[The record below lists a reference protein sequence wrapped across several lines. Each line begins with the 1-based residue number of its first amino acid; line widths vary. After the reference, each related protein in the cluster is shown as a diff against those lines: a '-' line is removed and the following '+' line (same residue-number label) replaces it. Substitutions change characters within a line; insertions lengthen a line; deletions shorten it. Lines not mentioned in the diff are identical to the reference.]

1 MKIIIAL
8 SLITLCGCARF
19 STTQTDMSYE
29 QGTPSRQITTKA
41 SAYTLFS
48 GKSSLATWKASQTDK
63 TQGASVG
70 GLTQEGGQ
78 TNQLSDFAAAM
89 VKAAIE
95 AAK

>member
-1 MKIIIAL
+1 MKLLIPLAL
-8 SLITLCGCARF
+8 VALCGCARF

-41 SAYTLFS
+41 SAYTIFS

-70 GLTQEGGQ
+70 NLVQEGGQ
-78 TNQLSDFAAAM
+78 TNQLADFAAAI